1 MFRDKEVRMMS
12 KSRSIVVVLALA
24 LAVFGLSAAGQRL
37 VADRD
42 LHDFGLV
49 KDGDIV
55 QCVFTLSNTGTTD
68 ITISRVSYNCGCT
81 SYRFLLASGTTQA
94 TPYTVPAGQ
103 SVQMQVT
110 FRTAG
115 YSSRSQPVSQ
125 VLTVTSDDPTRPTF
139 LVTIRATV
147 LSSLPSYLASAA
159 TFASEHF
166 VLIDLRSPEE
176 YAQAHLF
183 AAMSIPFAELDARLP
198 ELPVTRSY
206 ILYDHDGSVAVQA
219 AATLR
224 SRGYYGLTFVNGGLV
239 RWLSQLGDTFID
251 RVEGATLPSLAGTM
265 IGGAYSQ
272 FPSAIAPR
280 YLVVV
285 DLSAEDVF
293 SQARIPGSVRLAE
306 DGVIPWAHD
315 LIYRLGLNAKT
326 EITIWLLDDVGGT
339 SAYALAQQ
347 LTTAG
352 FKAIAVQ
359 GGRGALLQAT
369 GNQLLWP
376 VARTD

>member
-12 KSRSIVVVLALA
+12 KSRCIVVVLALA

-55 QCVFTLSNTGTTD
+55 QCVFTLSNTATTD
-68 ITISRVSYNCGCT
+68 VTISRVSYHCGCT
-81 SYRFLLASGTTQA
+81 GYLFLLADGRTQPA
-94 TPYTVPAGQ
+94 PYTVPAGQ
-103 SVQMQVT
+103 SVQMRVT

-125 VLTVTSDDPTRPTF
+125 VLTITSDDPTRPTF

-147 LSSLPSYLASAA
+147 LSSLPSYLASVA

-166 VLIDLRSPEE
+166 LLVDLRSPEE
-176 YAQAHLF
+176 YAQARLF
-183 AAMSIPFAELDARLP
+183 GAINIPFAELEDHLP
-198 ELPVTRSY
+198 ELPVTRNY
-206 ILYDHDGSVAVQA
+206 IVYDHDGSVAVQA

-224 SRGYYGLTFVNGGLV
+224 SRGYYGLTFVNGGFS
-239 RWLSQLGDTFID
+239 RWISQLGGKFID
-251 RVEGATLPSLAGTM
+251 HVEGTGLPSMATTM

-272 FPSAIAPR
+272 FPSAIAPG

-293 SQARIPGSVRLAE
+293 SQARIPGSISLAE
-306 DGVIPWAHD
+306 RAVLTWAQD
-315 LIYRLGLNAKT
+315 LARRLGLST
-326 EITIWLLDDVGGT
+326 HGEITIWLLDDVGGT
-339 SAYALAQQ
+339 AAYAVAQQ
-347 LTTAG
+347 LTAAG

-376 VARTD
+376 VAQTD